1 MVVWIKKLDNALQ
14 MEGVSPAVAFKSAD
28 SNRDGSISLE
38 ELKETI
44 KRLIPHEILPYL
56 DVLKIVKAF
65 DNKNKVIRELEFVNK
80 LQKAR
85 NTTTI
90 IVDSS

>member
-1 MVVWIKKLDNALQ
+1 VEEEMAVWIKKLDNALQ

-65 DNKNKVIRELEFVNK
+65 DNKNKVISE
-80 LQKAR
+80 
-85 NTTTI
+85 
-90 IVDSS
+90 

>member
-1 MVVWIKKLDNALQ
+1 MAVWIKKLDNALQ
-14 MEGVSPAVAFKSAD
+14 MEGVSPAAAFKSAG
-28 SNRDGSISLE
+28 SNRDGSVSLE

-65 DNKNKVIRELEFVNK
+65 DNKNKVIRE
-80 LQKAR
+80 
-85 NTTTI
+85 
-90 IVDSS
+90 

>member
-1 MVVWIKKLDNALQ
+1 VEEEMAAWIKKLDNALQ
-14 MEGVSPAVAFKSAD
+14 TEGVSPAVAFKSAD

-65 DNKNKVIRELEFVNK
+65 DNKNKVISE
-80 LQKAR
+80 
-85 NTTTI
+85 
-90 IVDSS
+90 

>member
-1 MVVWIKKLDNALQ
+1 MAVWIKKLDNALQ

-65 DNKNKVIRELEFVNK
+65 DNKNKVIRE
-80 LQKAR
+80 
-85 NTTTI
+85 
-90 IVDSS
+90 

>member
-1 MVVWIKKLDNALQ
+1 MAVWIKKLDNALQ
-14 MEGVSPAVAFKSAD
+14 MEGVSPAAAFKSAD

-65 DNKNKVIRELEFVNK
+65 DNKNKVIRE
-80 LQKAR
+80 
-85 NTTTI
+85 
-90 IVDSS
+90 

>member
-1 MVVWIKKLDNALQ
+1 VEEEMAVWIKKLDNALQ

-65 DNKNKVIRELEFVNK
+65 DNKNKVIRE
-80 LQKAR
+80 
-85 NTTTI
+85 
-90 IVDSS
+90 